1 MYMHTTHVFMLI
13 ECDVIFKIWASHNAV
28 AND

>member
-1 MYMHTTHVFMLI
+1 MLI